1 MTALVHRIF
10 PARGRAVPR
19 RARIALAALLSFA
32 LHQASALTPT
42 STPAPS
48 PELRRM
54 QAPAANTRM
63 GARLESEVICVVEP
77 SLETNVG
84 SPVDGVLAVV
94 NVDRGDI
101 VQSGQLLARLS
112 TGVETAAVDYQSAKA
127 EFLGR
132 KLARNKAM
140 DTRQMIAAQE
150 LDEVATDQRLAELEL
165 RERREQLRLR
175 SLVSPIRGVIVDRY
189 RHLGDLV
196 KQERIFRIAQLDPL
210 HVETIVPAQYFGRI
224 KPGQTYAV
232 KLELSSTVVK
242 ARVSIV
248 DRIIDSGSGTFRVRL
263 MLPNPNFELPAGQR
277 CAVNFKELNP

>member
-1 MTALVHRIF
+1 MTAQVPGLESA
-10 PARGRAVPR
+10 PGQAVPR
-19 RARIALAALLSFA
+19 RVCVLAVLL
-32 LHQASALTPT
+32 LMPLQQAGAVAQTPT
-42 STPAPS
+42 AA
-48 PELRRM
+48 PELRRI
-54 QAPAANTRM
+54 QAPAP
-63 GARLESEVICVVEP
+63 GPRLGGRVDNEVLCVVEP

-101 VQSGQLLARLS
+101 VQPGQLLARLS
-112 TGVETAAVDYQSAKA
+112 SGVETASVDYQSAKA

-132 KLARNKAM
+132 KLTRNKAL
-140 DTRQMIAAQE
+140 DSRQMIAQQE

-210 HVETIVPAQYFGRI
+210 HVETIVPAHYFGRV

-242 ARVSIV
+242 ARVGIV

-263 MLPNPNFELPAGQR
+263 VLPNPNFELPAGQR
-277 CAVNFKELNP
+277 CAVNFKELIP

>member
-1 MTALVHRIF
+1 MTAR
-10 PARGRAVPR
+10 AYRMTSERGRVVPR
-19 RARIALAALLSFA
+19 RACVLAVLL
-32 LHQASALTPT
+32 LLPVHQAGALTPT
-42 STPAPS
+42 PAP
-48 PELRRM
+48 ELPRI
-54 QAPAANTRM
+54 QAPAP
-63 GARLESEVICVVEP
+63 GPRLGGRVDNEVLCVVEP
-77 SLETNVG
+77 SLEINVG

-101 VQSGQLLARLS
+101 VQPGQLLARLS
-112 TGVETAAVDYQSAKA
+112 SGVETAAVDYQSAKA

-132 KLARNKAM
+132 KLTRNKAM
-140 DTRQMIAAQE
+140 DTRQMIAPQE

-210 HVETIVPAQYFGRI
+210 HVETIVPSQYFGRI

-232 KLELSSTVVK
+232 KLELSSKTVK
-242 ARVSIV
+242 ARVGVV

-263 MLPNPNFELPAGQR
+263 MLPNPNFELPSGQR
-277 CAVNFKELNP
+277 CAVNFKELSP